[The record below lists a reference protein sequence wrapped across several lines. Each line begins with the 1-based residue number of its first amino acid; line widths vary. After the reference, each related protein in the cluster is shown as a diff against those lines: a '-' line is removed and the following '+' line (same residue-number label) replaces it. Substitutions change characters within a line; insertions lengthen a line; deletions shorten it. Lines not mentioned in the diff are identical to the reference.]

1 MTINDFSEVL
11 GFGPK
16 AHGAHGAH
24 GTLHFLI
31 CFEILFYGLGP
42 I

>member
-1 MTINDFSEVL
+1 MIFYDFSEVL

-16 AHGAHGAH
+16 AHGAHGA
-24 GTLHFLI
+24 LHSLTF
-31 CFEILFYGLGP
+31 FENLFYGLGP

>member
-1 MTINDFSEVL
+1 MTFNDFSEVL

-16 AHGAHGAH
+16 AHGAHG
-24 GTLHFLI
+24 TLHFLT
-31 CFEILFYGLGP
+31 CFENLFYGLGP